1 MDFRKMNLS
10 ISLRLLAF
18 CLAIITIPVVGQ
30 VPRRS
35 LANLAWMA
43 GCWESRDEVKH
54 LFLSEQWM
62 KPAGGIMLGIGRTVK
77 SGKAV
82 DFEFMRIEQQGADM
96 FYIARPKE
104 NKEDTSFMLV
114 KWGVNAATFENPAH
128 DFPQRILYS
137 LRKGGLFARIE
148 GKNNGKPMG
157 IDFPM
162 KKVQCE

>member
-1 MDFRKMNLS
+1 MK
-10 ISLRLLAF
+10 LRIDHRIAVLCLAF
-18 CLAIITIPVVGQ
+18 LGAHALGQ
-30 VPRRS
+30 TPRRN
-35 LANLAWMA
+35 LANLSWLA
-43 GCWESRDEVKH
+43 GCWESRDEAKH

-128 DFPQRILYS
+128 DFP
-137 LRKGGLFARIE
+137 
-148 GKNNGKPMG
+148 
-157 IDFPM
+157 
-162 KKVQCE
+162 